1 MNKEQKESKVTPLSD
16 YETEQLSEVMQMVEN
31 DEYHDGGW
39 KNLNG
44 GYAECELVDFNEDE
58 VLFDLEF
65 GQQDMGGGGTE
76 DYTDNITIDRDV
88 LSDNKLSIR
97 EKVGETR

>member
-1 MNKEQKESKVTPLSD
+1 MNKLKESKVTPLSD
-16 YETEQLSEVMQMVEN
+16 YEEEQLSEVMQMVEN

-44 GYAECELVDFNEDE
+44 GYAECKIVDYDDE
-58 VLFDLEF
+58 EVWFDLEF

-76 DYTDNITIDRDV
+76 DYADNITISRGV
-88 LSDNKLSIR
+88 LNNKMLSIR
-97 EKVGETR
+97 EKVGETT